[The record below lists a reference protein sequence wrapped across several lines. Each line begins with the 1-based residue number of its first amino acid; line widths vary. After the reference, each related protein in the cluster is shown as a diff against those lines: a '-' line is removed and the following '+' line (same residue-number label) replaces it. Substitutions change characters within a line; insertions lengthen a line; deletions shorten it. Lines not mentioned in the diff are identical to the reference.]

1 MESGTCHIQHNL
13 QVDSGAKNKAA
24 DCLSQLVEQLMTIPA
39 TVNMLTVTHTDGPA
53 SNIRSHT
60 KKDSPGTTFTP
71 HPNVLPSISPD
82 ATPAHKPLTVVRLEV
97 LLQMQR
103 TNPFCR
109 HISICLFHSKALQHE
124 TDVLLI

>member
-1 MESGTCHIQHNL
+1 
-13 QVDSGAKNKAA
+13 
-24 DCLSQLVEQLMTIPA
+24 MTIPA

-53 SNIRSHT
+53 SNTRSCT

-82 ATPAHKPLTVVRLEV
+82 TMQTPEPLTAEILEA

-103 TNPFCR
+103 TDPLCR
-109 HISICLFHSKALQHE
+109 HISKHLFNSKALNTKQMF
-124 TDVLLI
+124 LLM